1 VKAALPIDDVVNN
14 DLLISVLRESSGP
27 RGKVILT

>member
-1 VKAALPIDDVVNN
+1 VVNN